1 MADLS
6 LEMAHTYWADYI
18 EPSVYRVVSFMESV
32 EDWTL
37 DGDPQLEEAMVKLGE
52 ALENI
57 GYIELQQE
65 DKIIAVAA
73 YLKATRKLLLMQTLD
88 TAYPG
93 AASKLLMQAENSSK
107 SPNDAP
113 GLFLKRNVIFERLR
127 LLSRVFSP
135 ERLEMVLKILEESI
149 HE

>member
-1 MADLS
+1 M
-6 LEMAHTYWADYI
+6 
-18 EPSVYRVVSFMESV
+18 
-32 EDWTL
+32 
-37 DGDPQLEEAMVKLGE
+37 
-52 ALENI
+52 
-57 GYIELQQE
+57 
-65 DKIIAVAA
+65 AA